1 MRNYLFAPFK
11 DDDDKINE
19 FNGVVSALKY
29 VVDAEDT
36 HFHESAL
43 HGLRVFMGRLE
54 SYYDVIIGKL
64 SSENA
69 VAVADEKVIKGLED
83 KVRELKSDKELVHAH
98 KIDDLLGERNIE
110 YNELLSK
117 YNKLK
122 AENEELKEGL
132 FTADVDE
139 LKAEIK
145 ELKADKK
152 TLLNKIDGL
161 KSSDDIRKLRIC
173 RLKHDKLVVEIEEL
187 EEEYKKSREYI
198 VAVEKENDTLKYEN
212 TKHYPNEYK
221 EEARDFFNH
230 NPNGEK
236 LWFFMVGDSEVDE
249 DGDVRKTLNVGVDAI
264 AECDNLSG
272 DVSVEVYK

>member
-43 HGLRVFMGRLE
+43 HGLRVFIGRLE

-122 AENEELKEGL
+122 AENE
-132 FTADVDE
+132 
-139 LKAEIK
+139 

>member
-1 MRNYLFAPFK
+1 MKNYLFAPFK

-36 HFHESAL
+36 HHHESAL

-64 SSENA
+64 GSENA
-69 VAVADEKVIKGLED
+69 VAVADERVIKGLED
-83 KVRELKSDKELVHAH
+83 KVRELKAELMESRKKCRMMVNKADELKGKVKELKADIFHDSKVC
-98 KIDDLLGERNIE
+98 DDYDDGLLTEIE
-110 YNELLSK
+110 
-117 YNKLK
+117 
-122 AENEELKEGL
+122 
-132 FTADVDE
+132 E

-145 ELKADKK
+145 ELKENASKY
-152 TLLNKIDGL
+152 
-161 KSSDDIRKLRIC
+161 LREDAS
-173 RLKHDKLVVEIEEL
+173 KIEEL
-187 EEEYKKSREYI
+187 KAEN
-198 VAVEKENDTLKYEN
+198 KELKYELKHKAIKVN
-212 TKHYPNEYK
+212 TKHYPKEYK
-221 EEARDFFNH
+221 EEAKEYFSH

-249 DGDVRKTLNVGVDAI
+249 DGDIRKTLNVGVDAI
-264 AECDNLSG
+264 AECDNLNG